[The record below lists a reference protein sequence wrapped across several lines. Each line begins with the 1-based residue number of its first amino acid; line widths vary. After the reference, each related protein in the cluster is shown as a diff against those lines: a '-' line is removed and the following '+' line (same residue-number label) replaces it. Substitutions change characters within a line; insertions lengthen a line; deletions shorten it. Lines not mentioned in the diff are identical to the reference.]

1 MLLHSHATPC
11 MSKGCACGERR
22 MSSHFNLSLS
32 QPALPN
38 CILTKEILKDG
49 LKVLISKED
58 ELLYAAY
65 VHTLDLPDM

>member
-1 MLLHSHATPC
+1 MQLT
-11 MSKGCACGERR
+11 GYACGKRR
-22 MSSHFNLSLS
+22 MPSYFNLSLS

-38 CILTKEILKDG
+38 CILTKEILRDG

-65 VHTLDLPDM
+65 VHTLDPPDM